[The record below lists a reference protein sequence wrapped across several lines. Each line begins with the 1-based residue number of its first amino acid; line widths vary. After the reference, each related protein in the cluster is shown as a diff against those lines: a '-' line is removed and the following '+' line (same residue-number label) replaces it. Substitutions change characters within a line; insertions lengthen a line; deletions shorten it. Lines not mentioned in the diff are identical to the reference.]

1 MIKYKDKKFI
11 LIRVF
16 DSHDCERGLFKWG
29 RNRTKFQ
36 NMLNKLYKGF
46 KK

>member
-1 MIKYKDKKFI
+1 MHHDKYKDKKFI

-16 DSHDCERGLFKWG
+16 VYHDYKRSLFKGG

-36 NMLNKLYKGF
+36 HMLINYLKI
-46 KK
+46 